1 MTGVTLADVDALR
14 ADLTARLKLA
24 TVRKRL
30 RILKHLFRQACRAEL
45 IDRNPLADTKTTS
58 GANRERMRYVSVEDA
73 LAVAD
78 ELTGEPRL
86 IFLLARFAGMRV
98 PSEPDSL
105 RWEHVDFDNET
116 LRVYAPKTDTTRT
129 VPMLPVVR
137 DELLRAFGELPDG
150 AVGVLQQQRKLPV
163 IRRAIERAAARA
175 NVPIWPKVLQQL
187 RASFATDC
195 VRVLPANTAAAVLG
209 HSAQVAAEHY
219 WMCDATDIQRA
230 AYALQHTVELACT
243 KVNSSGTKRG
253 KPAKFTQKRGGAL
266 TCASGSSLPMGQT
279 GFIPSAE
286 QQLGTP
292 ENNKT
297 CSDAPGTAP
306 GPGAVR
312 AAQQGE
318 TPPDLAH
325 VIAAWPHLPADTRR
339 QVLALIS
346 SGDGGGG

>member
-1 MTGVTLADVDALR
+1 
-14 ADLTARLKLA
+14 
-24 TVRKRL
+24 
-30 RILKHLFRQACRAEL
+30 
-45 IDRNPLADTKTTS
+45 
-58 GANRERMRYVSVEDA
+58 MRYVSVEDA

-137 DELLRAFGELPDG
+137 DELLRAFGELPG
-150 AVGVLQQQRKLPV
+150 RSGG
-163 IRRAIERAAARA
+163 RATAAAQAAGDPAGRL
-175 NVPIWPKVLQQL
+175 NERRPGRMCRSGRRVLQQL